1 MKFDYVPNSE
11 LSAAID
17 EYVKGSNNRKIMKD
31 RYIDYLT
38 FQQLADR
45 YNYTVRQ
52 IQYIVHKGE
61 TQLFKHLKI

>member
-1 MKFDYVPNSE
+1 MKVDYVPNSE

-52 IQYIVHKGE
+52 IQYIVHKCE

>member
-38 FQQLADR
+38 FQQLADK
-45 YNYTVRQ
+45 YSYTVRQ

-61 TQLFKHLKI
+61 TQLFKHFKI